1 MFAVAASKAS
11 EWSYE
16 KEIRIILADSSLR
29 DCRFLELAPESIAAV
44 YCGCRVSSADET
56 AVRLA
61 LAAPHFKHVELWLAG
76 LEEFEYALKFVK
88 WHDARHDKD
97 RHG

>member
-11 EWSYE
+11 GWSYE

-29 DCRFLELAPESIAAV
+29 DGHFLRLVPENIAAV
-44 YCGCRVSSADET
+44 YCGCRVSSVDET

-61 LAAPHFKHVELWLAG
+61 LGAPHFKHVELWFACLD
-76 LEEFEYALKFVK
+76 EYEYALKFVK
-88 WHDARHDKD
+88 RDT
-97 RHG
+97 